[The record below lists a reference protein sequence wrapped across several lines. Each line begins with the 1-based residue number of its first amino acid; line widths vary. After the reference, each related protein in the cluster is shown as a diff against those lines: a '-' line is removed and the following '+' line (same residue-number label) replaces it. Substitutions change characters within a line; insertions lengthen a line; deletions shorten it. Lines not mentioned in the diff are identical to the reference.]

1 MCRCL
6 YLYIGSLRILTN
18 MYNTAL
24 ATKQVGRRVLFPPF
38 LIEHIFI
45 TNKDDL
51 CKENVRIKQVLKENG
66 YHKSIISKI

>member
-24 ATKQVGRRVLFPPF
+24 AAKQVGRRVLFPPF
-38 LIEHIFI
+38 LIEHIP
-45 TNKDDL
+45 L
-51 CKENVRIKQVLKENG
+51 SQIKMTYAKKMLE
-66 YHKSIISKI
+66 

>member
-1 MCRCL
+1 MSVFIYRKPM
-6 YLYIGSLRILTN
+6 YTYQYVQ
-18 MYNTAL
+18 YNTASWKESVVSSFFNR
-24 ATKQVGRRVLFPPF
+24 AYT
-38 LIEHIFI
+38 II

>member
-6 YLYIGSLRILTN
+6 YLYIGSLLILTN

-38 LIEHIFI
+38 LIEHIP
-45 TNKDDL
+45 L
-51 CKENVRIKQVLKENG
+51 SQIKMTYAKKMLE
-66 YHKSIISKI
+66 